1 MKESAFNVY
10 KDKLMAKA
18 NSLGLKDVD
27 ELKEAFKEDLSK
39 RKAEFNSVDPLK
51 ELENFEREKV
61 DAAKRNKD
69 HTIKVRSPRAKEA
82 EKKPYKTL
90 DSYVDVEKIRELPEK
105 DISFIWR
112 ARFENKSRN
121 LHASLSGP
129 QFSSLYANAFRYP
142 TFILPL
148 PRGNEG
154 YEMHFLQW
162 SFVGRETT
170 HCLLT
175 TVAEYRLHGEFARPH
190 TTLSFHQDLL
200 DSKDIVLMSGTVEK
214 DSNCSVEDAQVL
226 LFNIQKFYGDV
237 LNASE
242 KREMVNLLEGFKH
255 GDANFDLQKLI
266 ELSNKVE

>member
-51 ELENFEREKV
+51 ELEKFEREKV

-69 HTIKVRSPRAKEA
+69 HTIKVRSPRAKEV

-112 ARFENKSRN
+112 ARFENKNRN